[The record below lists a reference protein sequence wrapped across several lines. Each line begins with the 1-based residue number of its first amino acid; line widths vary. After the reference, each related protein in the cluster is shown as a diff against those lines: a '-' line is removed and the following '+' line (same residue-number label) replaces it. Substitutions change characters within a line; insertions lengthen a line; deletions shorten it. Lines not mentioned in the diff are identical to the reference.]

1 MGPSALNHRRH
12 GAGRSFRASLS
23 AREAKPRLLRFRR
36 QIPDALSA
44 AGCASRVISLR
55 AGPVVMPSHTV
66 GRHAHQAVA
75 TGYHSLG
82 SAWPTVSHSGR
93 RIASARQSHGSNR
106 GILGGNGET
115 PPGALGLRT
124 LSGSPRTVVV
134 SCRPLCPFRGHLDD
148 WDGQCP
154 NMSHLIQCTP
164 KNSPCTKGEDEPL
177 TENG

>member
-1 MGPSALNHRRH
+1 M
-12 GAGRSFRASLS
+12 
-23 AREAKPRLLRFRR
+23 
-36 QIPDALSA
+36 IP
-44 AGCASRVISLR
+44 LR

-82 SAWPTVSHSGR
+82 SAWPTVSRSGR
-93 RIASARQSHGSNR
+93 RIASARQSRGGNH

-124 LSGSPRTVVV
+124 LSGAPRTVVV

-148 WDGQCP
+148 WDGQRP
-154 NMSHLIQCTP
+154 EHVPSNPVYPQTSYAP
-164 KNSPCTKGEDEPL
+164 KVRMNRLPTMGKSR
-177 TENG
+177 